1 MMNDRISSVW
11 GMPTNRPSYHNGCFV
26 LMTRQFWLLYIDRDY
41 KGDQMVYRQA
51 GDNQPYNLAAH
62 YDNKISSILSTYD
75 SICQ

>member
-1 MMNDRISSVW
+1 
-11 GMPTNRPSYHNGCFV
+11 
-26 LMTRQFWLLYIDRDY
+26 MTRQFWLLYIDRDY